1 VDWEDPDE
9 FGQRRRHTRRDVQ
22 LQASVRVGNQELPA
36 TTENISPGG
45 AFLRVELPG
54 DTEDLLASIQLPH
67 GRGLHVHAKVRW
79 RRSNPPGV
87 GVEFATFLA
96 DPSDLIQSA

>member
-54 DTEDLLASIQLPH
+54 DMEDLLASIQLPH